1 MFYVYATDIAHKDFN
16 RGICMGRFETKGR
29 AMNIAKRIHE
39 SCDLV
44 ESMVMDSKDCMIW
57 CSFAANETVMTV
69 YPNAYFGIYDA
80 LKAACPL
87 DAFPAPVQAYLTD
100 MASAGLVKIDL
111 GSVTRLLQPRH
122 SDFAKQ
128 LKTYLAK
135 EAA

>member
-16 RGICMGRFETKGR
+16 RGICIGRFETKGR

-69 YPNAYFGIYDA
+69 YPNAYFGIWDA
-80 LKAACPL
+80 LKATCPL
-87 DAFPAPVQAYLTD
+87 DAFPEAVQAYLQD
-100 MASAGLVKIDL
+100 MASAWLVKIDC
-111 GSVTRLLQPRH
+111 GCVTRLLQPRH